1 MYTTHITSERW
12 TSTQSVG
19 SSSGRVLVPS
29 MWLIAPPP
37 AFQSHRYKLASPHTR
52 QKYRLASG
60 YETICLS
67 VPEANSCPGI

>member
-1 MYTTHITSERW
+1 MYTTHIASKRG

-19 SSSGRVLVPS
+19 SSSGRMLVPS
-29 MWLIAPPP
+29 MWLTAPPP
-37 AFQSHRYKLASPHTR
+37 AFQSHHYKLASLRTR

-67 VPEANSCPGI
+67 VPEADSCPGI